1 VEGIADDTTLGAAV
15 GVGDVISTDDLGTK
29 KVQRVKVQHG
39 ADGSATDAS
48 TASPLPVDQT
58 NTTVADGGALP
69 AKGVQVGG
77 TDGSVFQ
84 VLSTDAAGR
93 LNTNVNGTVPVSGTV
108 TSTLSATTNAGAT
121 AKTSDYDTGAGTD
134 TVTSFGIALPAS
146 GGAVQGG
153 TATNPV
159 RTDPTG
165 TTTQPVS
172 GTVTATGPL
181 TDTQLRASAVP
192 VSLASAPSTAV
203 TNAGTFAVQ
212 DSQKVVDNAGFTDG
226 TTPVNPVGYIFDE
239 VAGTALTE
247 NDAAAARIDSKRAQ
261 VLVIEDSSTRGQR
274 ATVSAAGAVKVD
286 GSAVTQPVSGTVTAN
301 LSSAAVTNAGTFA
314 VQDSEKVADNAGFTD
329 GTTKVNPVG
338 FIFDEVAGTAL
349 TENDVGAGRMDS
361 KRAQVLTLEDATTR
375 GQRATVSAAGA
386 VKVDGSAVTQP
397 ASLASLPALAAGS
410 ALVGRVNLDPQTAN
424 GLSIFHLV
432 SAATTNATNV
442 KASAGQVYGWYVYNS
457 NAAARKL
464 VFHNNAGSPTAGAGV
479 IFSVVIPPTSAANV
493 FSEMGL
499 AFSTGIAITTVTD
512 LTDAGT
518 TAVAASDLII
528 NVFYK

>member
-1 VEGIADDTTLGAAV
+1 MADDTQLGLPS

-58 NTTVADGGALP
+58 NATVADGGVLP

-84 VLSTDAAGR
+84 VLSTDNTGR
-93 LNTNVNGTVPVSGTV
+93 ANVNVNGTVPVSIAATQAVNEAQVGGTATDTNSGVKSAGTQRVVLATDQPQLTNALKTDGSATTQPVSGTV

-153 TATNPV
+153 TGTNPV

-172 GTVTATGPL
+172 GTVTA
-181 TDTQLRASAVP
+181 
-192 VSLASAPSTAV
+192 
-203 TNAGTFAVQ
+203 
-212 DSQKVVDNAGFTDG
+212 
-226 TTPVNPVGYIFDE
+226 
-239 VAGTALTE
+239 
-247 NDAAAARIDSKRAQ
+247 
-261 VLVIEDSSTRGQR
+261 
-274 ATVSAAGAVKVD
+274 
-286 GSAVTQPVSGTVTAN
+286 N
-301 LSSAAVTNAGTFA
+301 LSSANVTNAGTFA
-314 VQDSEKVADNAGFTD
+314 VQDSEKLADNAAFTD

-349 TENDVGAGRMDS
+349 TENDIGAGRMDA
-361 KRAQVLTLEDATTR
+361 KRAQVSTLEDATTR
-375 GQRATVSAAGA
+375 GQRAAVSAAGA
-386 VKVDGSAVTQP
+386 LKVDASATTQPVSGTVSITANSAVNVAQVAGTTTDTNSGVKSAGTQRMVLATDQPQLTNALKVDPSAVTSP
-397 ASLASLPALAAGS
+397 VSLASLPALATGS
-410 ALVGRVNLDPQTAN
+410 NLVGRVNLEPETTG

-442 KASAGQVYGWYVYNS
+442 KASAGQVYGWYIYNS
-457 NAAARKL
+457 NAAARK
-464 VFHNNAGSPTAGAGV
+464 VAFHNTAGTPTAGA
-479 IFSVVIPPTSAANV
+479 SVSYAIVIPPSSAANV
-493 FSEMGL
+493 EYTTGI
-499 AFSTGIAITTVTD
+499 AFATGIAITTVTD
-512 LTDAGT
+512 LTDAGA

-528 NVFYK
+528 NVFFK